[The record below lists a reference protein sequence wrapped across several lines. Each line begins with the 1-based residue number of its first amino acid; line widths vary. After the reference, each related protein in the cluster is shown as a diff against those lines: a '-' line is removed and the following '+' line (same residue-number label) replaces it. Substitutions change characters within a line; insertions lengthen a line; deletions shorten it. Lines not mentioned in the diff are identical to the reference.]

1 MDSTD
6 VPVLPC
12 LNNDI
17 GNPHHHTRQPC
28 DQFYSTVHVRS
39 LRHVAKPSTDKNN
52 QNIAVLHLHLRSIQN
67 PEQHH
72 LEAKDYPMSQVQIIQ
87 NS

>member
-17 GNPHHHTRQPC
+17 GNPHRHTKRPY
-28 DQFYSTVHVRS
+28 DPFYSTVHVRS

-67 PEQHH
+67 PEPHH
-72 LEAKDYPMSQVQIIQ
+72 NKATHFQMFQVQITQ